1 MSIQLLLHTVLVIP
15 EKVEDVD
22 DVVKRARAAGIEV
35 QLDKREQKAVEYATV
50 VQVGPT
56 AFKDYGRENDI
67 IKEGDKVVFAKYAGK
82 PIKHKDTEYLIL
94 NDEDVIAIVNEED
107 K

>member
-22 DVVKRARAAGIEV
+22 EVVKRARAAGIEV

-56 AFKDYGRENDI
+56 AFKDYGRSSDI
-67 IKEGDKVVFAKYAGK
+67 LKQGDKVVFAKYAGK
-82 PIKHKDTEYLIL
+82 EVKHQDETYLIL
-94 NDEDVIAIVNEED
+94 NDEDVIAIVKEED